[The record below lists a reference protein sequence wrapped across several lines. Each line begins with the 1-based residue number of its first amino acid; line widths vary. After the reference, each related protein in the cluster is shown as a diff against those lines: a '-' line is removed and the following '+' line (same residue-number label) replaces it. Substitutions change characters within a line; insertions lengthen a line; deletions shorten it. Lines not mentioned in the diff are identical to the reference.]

1 MANTHLDMRKI
12 KQLYRFYTQGVSK
25 RKISKRLGISRNTVR
40 KYLDLL
46 IKSKLTS
53 EEVDALTFEELR
65 ILLDIDHTHVTTR
78 HCYLFDLFPIVNKE
92 LKKVGVTRYLVWE

>member
-40 KYLDLL
+40 KY
-46 IKSKLTS
+46 
-53 EEVDALTFEELR
+53 
-65 ILLDIDHTHVTTR
+65 
-78 HCYLFDLFPIVNKE
+78 
-92 LKKVGVTRYLVWE
+92 